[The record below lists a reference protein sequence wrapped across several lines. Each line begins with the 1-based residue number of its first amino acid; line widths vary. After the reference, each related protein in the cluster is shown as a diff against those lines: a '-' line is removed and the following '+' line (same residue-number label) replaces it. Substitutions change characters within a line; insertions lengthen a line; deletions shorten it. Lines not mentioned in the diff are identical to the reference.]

1 MKSAAALLKVLAD
14 RDIRIRAEDE
24 RLIVDAPKGSIDEEL
39 GSEIRAV
46 KDDLLE
52 ILREANSD
60 SSATEP
66 SIVAIGPQAD
76 GYISPFQERIW
87 MLEQIRPD
95 SGENNL
101 PGAWRLRGPLNE
113 MALQSALSDF
123 IRIHPMLRAR
133 FFQDNSRVTRRE
145 NPLASIPLLQGCD
158 FSSTPAGRRET
169 EFQKWLEDMARVP
182 FDLSNEPPIR
192 MYLARLGPEEHAI
205 YAVSHSIAWDGWCFD
220 IMLEDLGLLYSA
232 HCRREEPQLP
242 QSTIRYED
250 FAYWQR
256 TRGQSDRGQED
267 LLFWQKRLAGALKTL
282 PIPTDR
288 PRPQNPNHAGAR
300 SNFALNDH
308 LVTQLS
314 KLARNE
320 GVTVYMILLSIWSVL
335 IGRMI
340 DQNDVVVTTPV
351 RGRDQANLENV
362 VGPFTNTLFLRI
374 QWDPSDSF
382 RSVIRKVKAISLEA
396 MGHQACPVDDF
407 LRSIP
412 GELKES
418 SLFQLNFSYQN
429 TEDRLTHWGDLE
441 VEQIP
446 QGFHATHSELNFWVR
461 DAGDTLS
468 GAIDYRTDLYDAERI
483 RKLIGWLLQILTDA
497 VASPDEPISQ
507 HSLLSPDEQAQLATW
522 NRARPLDITDRSR
535 IAQALE
541 IPPSAALESE
551 GGVWDRDILHARSL
565 EVAQALLSAGVEEG
579 DCVAVKMRRAPES
592 VIALLGIL
600 RAGACWMPVPR
611 SISND
616 SLNAW
621 IEQTN
626 GRALLHDSTVT
637 GLNFEVPARSLDFFA
652 QDSSEESFQSP
663 HRASSSRMAQLSG
676 SAFSP
681 PQSITFETLEVV
693 LGSRESTQC
702 LGPSDLSLVLLA
714 PNDPAFA
721 PAALSA
727 LAHGA
732 TLATPTEDCAADE
745 LRLAAWISHLKP
757 TIIETDPPH
766 LDAVL
771 TTAGQQSVDS
781 IWIHG
786 DLTQR
791 LDIELPATS
800 KGIWQI
806 GGSRSTGHWGLLLP
820 QTQNPSSG
828 APLAGGPAP
837 GFETR
842 ILDPDGLEL
851 PPGLPGQLV
860 LRQLGDVLPFNTP
873 WRALWTHQGN
883 LHITERQD
891 ALIWAQGQ
899 WLDILKL
906 QTTLQA
912 LPFVT
917 DAHIEARPSAT
928 GNSQLITWVAYRG
941 DHEPTSTT
949 LRKAVMNH
957 LGDQLLGGIII
968 PITEIPRDD
977 RGAIRPRL
985 LPDPSNTNAAAFEPP
1000 VSEMEKFLAAIWG
1013 EILNTEHIGAHD
1025 SFAELGGTSLQALR
1039 VIEEVESL
1047 TSWSLSPRLL
1057 FFQTLRQIAA
1067 RAPQGGE
1074 RP

>member
-158 FSSTPAGRRET
+158 FSSTPAGQRET

-541 IPPSAALESE
+541 IPPSATLESE

-579 DCVAVKMRRAPES
+579 DCVAVRMRRAPES

-611 SISND
+611 AISND

-637 GLNFEVPARSLDFFA
+637 GINLEVPARSLDFFA

-702 LGPSDLSLVLLA
+702 LESSDLSLVLLA
-714 PNDPAFA
+714 PDDPAFA

-732 TLATPTEDCAADE
+732 TLAMPTEDCAADK
-745 LRLAAWISHLKP
+745 LRLAAWIAHLKP

-771 TTAGQQSVDS
+771 TTAGQQSVAS

-806 GGSRSTGHWGLLLP
+806 GGSRSTGHWGLLFP

-957 LGDQLLGGIII
+957 LGDQLLGGIIV
-968 PITEIPRDD
+968 PLPEIPRDD

-985 LPDPSNTNAAAFEPP
+985 LPDPSNTNVSAFEPP
-1000 VSEMEKFLAAIWG
+1000 VSDMEKLLAAIWG
-1013 EILNTEHIGAHD
+1013 KILDAERISAHD

>member
-1 MKSAAALLKVLAD
+1 LKSAAALLKVLAD

-24 RLIVDAPKGSIDEEL
+24 RLIVDAPQGSIDEEL

-46 KDDLLE
+46 KADLLE
-52 ILREANSD
+52 ILREAGTD

-66 SIVAIGPQAD
+66 PVVAIGPQAD
-76 GYISPFQERIW
+76 GCISPFQERIW
-87 MLEQIRPD
+87 MLEQMRPD

-113 MALQSALSDF
+113 MALQAALSDF
-123 IRIHPMLRAR
+123 VRIHPMLRTR
-133 FFQDNSRVTRRE
+133 FLQGDSRITRRDD
-145 NPLASIPLLQGCD
+145 PLASVPLQGCD
-158 FSSTPAGRRET
+158 FSDTPEDQRES
-169 EFQKWLEDMARVP
+169 EFQKWLEEMARVP
-182 FDLSNEPPIR
+182 FDLSTDPPIR

-205 YAVSHSIAWDGWCFD
+205 YALSHSIAWDGWCFD
-220 IMLEDLGLLYSA
+220 IMLEDLGHLYSA
-232 HCRREEPQLP
+232 HCRRENPQLP
-242 QSTIRYED
+242 QPTIRYED

-256 TRGQSDRGQED
+256 TRGQSDRGQAD

-288 PRPQNPNHAGAR
+288 PRTQNPNHAGAR
-300 SNFALNDH
+300 SNFALKDH

-314 KLARNE
+314 ELARNE

-340 DQNDVVVTTPV
+340 DRNDVVVTTPV

-362 VGPFTNTLFLRI
+362 VGPFTNTLFLRV
-374 QWDPSDSF
+374 QWDPNDSF
-382 RSVIRKVKAISLEA
+382 RDVIRKVKAISLEA

-407 LRSIP
+407 LRAIP
-412 GELKES
+412 GELKDS

-429 TEDRLTHWGDLE
+429 TGDRLTHWGDLE
-441 VEQIP
+441 VEQVP

-461 DAGDTLS
+461 DAGENLS

-483 RKLIGWLLQILTDA
+483 KKLIGWLLRLLTDA
-497 VASPDEPISQ
+497 VASPDQPIAQ

-522 NRARPLDITDRSR
+522 NRARPLNTTERNR

-541 IPPSAALESE
+541 IPPSAAVESE
-551 GGVWDRDILHARSL
+551 SGVWDRDILHARSL
-565 EVAQALLSAGVEEG
+565 EVAQALLSAGVGEG
-579 DCVAVKMRRAPES
+579 DCVAVKMQRAPES

-611 SISND
+611 AISNE

-626 GRALLHDSTVT
+626 GRALLHDSSVT
-637 GLNFEVPARSLDFFA
+637 GFSFDVPARSLDFFV
-652 QDSSEESFQSP
+652 QNSSTESFQSP

-676 SAFSP
+676 STSSP

-693 LGSRESTQC
+693 LGSRESAQC
-702 LGPSDLSLVLLA
+702 LGSSDISLVLLA
-714 PNDPAFA
+714 PDDPAFA
-721 PAALSA
+721 PAALTA

-732 TLATPTEDCAADE
+732 TLAMPTEDCAADE
-745 LRLAAWISHLKP
+745 LRLAAWIAHLKP
-757 TIIETDPPH
+757 TIIETDQPH
-766 LDAVL
+766 LDSVL
-771 TTAGQQSVDS
+771 AIAERQSVHS

-786 DLTQR
+786 DPTQQ
-791 LDIELPATS
+791 LDITLPATS
-800 KGIWQI
+800 EGIWHI
-806 GGSRSTGHWGLLLP
+806 GGSRSTGHWGLLFP
-820 QTQNPSSG
+820 QAQNPSSG

-842 ILDPDGLEL
+842 ILDPNGLEQ

-873 WRALWTHQGN
+873 WQALWTHHGQ
-883 LHITERQD
+883 LHITKRQD
-891 ALIWAQGQ
+891 GLIWAQGQ
-899 WLDILKL
+899 WLDVPKI
-906 QTTLQA
+906 QTTIQA
-912 LPFVT
+912 LPFVA
-917 DAHIEARPSAT
+917 DAHVEARPSAT
-928 GNSQLITWVAYRG
+928 GNSQLITWVAYR
-941 DHEPTSTT
+941 DDQEPTSTT
-949 LRKAVMNH
+949 LRKAVMDH
-957 LGDQLLGGIII
+957 LGDQLLGGIIV
-968 PITEIPRDD
+968 PIAAIPRDE
-977 RGAIRPRL
+977 RGGIRPRL
-985 LPDPSNTNAAAFEPP
+985 LPDPSSTNTSAFEPP
-1000 VSEMEKFLAAIWG
+1000 VSEMEKVLAAIWG
-1013 EILNTEHIGAHD
+1013 EVLDVERIGAHD

-1039 VIEEVESL
+1039 VIDEVESL

-1057 FFQTLRQIAA
+1057 FFQTLRQIAD
-1067 RAPQGGE
+1067 RAPEGDR